1 MRFLKI
7 MLFVFLLST
16 AVIAQEV
23 IDKIVAV
30 VDKEIILQSE
40 LDLQVNLESA
50 QRRLDPK
57 DKALRARV
65 LDGMISQKLL
75 YAQAQLDS
83 IEVSDEEV
91 NQQLDYQMNFFIQ
104 QYGSREKVEQTYGMS
119 IERIKRE
126 FKEDTRKNMMAER
139 VKQKKFGAVE
149 ISRKD
154 VDDFYNSYKDSLG
167 LIPEKFTL
175 SHIFLNPKATDKVK
189 NKAYKL
195 AEKLLDSLKRGG
207 DFADLAKK
215 FSDDPGSASQGGD
228 LGTVKRGVFYP
239 QFEAAAYSLTSNEI
253 SPIIESPVGF
263 HIIQLLERKGDAI
276 HARHILV
283 KIKNDDD
290 ADLKS
295 IEFLQTIRDS
305 ILSGNKDFAYYAKK
319 YSDDKET
326 SRFGGE
332 LGTFE
337 SGQLDKSLLDQ
348 VFKLKVGEISFPKRL
363 DVNANTYGFHI
374 VKLVKRTPEHIANME
389 QDFEDIQKLAQ
400 YKKREELYLKWVTEL
415 KDKIYWEEKI

>member
-7 MLFVFLLST
+7 VLFVFLLST

-295 IEFLQTIRDS
+295 IEFLQAIRDS

-348 VFKLKVGEISFPKRL
+348 VFKLKVGEIGFPKRL

-389 QDFEDIQKLAQ
+389 QDFEDIQRLAQ

>member
-7 MLFVFLLST
+7 VLFVFLLST

-295 IEFLQTIRDS
+295 IEFLQAIRDS

-389 QDFEDIQKLAQ
+389 QDFEDIQRLAQ

>member
-7 MLFVFLLST
+7 VLFVFLLST

-295 IEFLQTIRDS
+295 IEFLQAIRDS
-305 ILSGNKDFAYYAKK
+305 ILSENKDFAYYAKK

-389 QDFEDIQKLAQ
+389 QDFEDIQRLAQ